1 DVQQLVKTNPFK
13 DDQAEIYFFKYIKP
27 KFQSWHIYIV
37 ELHHVISMIPIST
50 DQVIKKY
57 YLHELKVISRFF
69 KRYAL
74 YYQYYLA
81 DDNSKDADYFLSRNL
96 KDLPPELKL
105 TTKLDSYTSSLDYLF
120 AKFKAYEMLRDCLVG
135 KIKKLDK
142 KKDLD

>member
-1 DVQQLVKTNPFK
+1 MNPVHVESLYEGMLNELRSVNNSSISSIIDFSSSLSIILKTLDDVQQLVKTNPFK

-96 KDLPPELKL
+96 KDLPP
-105 TTKLDSYTSSLDYLF
+105 
-120 AKFKAYEMLRDCLVG
+120 
-135 KIKKLDK
+135 
-142 KKDLD
+142 